1 MFTGTKYIRTNN
13 ALIAGPLLFTT
24 VAIFVKRMPCSGPII
39 ATIFIEYD
47 LHPFVRLLHG
57 WLVFLYHCYFLDI
70 IYFVNLCR
78 YTYTSILY
86 VIKRQKKISMDNQ
99 HKSNESNSTFES
111 TYSNI
116 KKEERLKAPPY

>member
-1 MFTGTKYIRTNN
+1 M
-13 ALIAGPLLFTT
+13 
-24 VAIFVKRMPCSGPII
+24 M
-39 ATIFIEYD
+39 FIEYD

-78 YTYTSILY
+78 YTYII
-86 VIKRQKKISMDNQ
+86 IKRQKKIQWIININPTKVIQ
-99 HKSNESNSTFES
+99 LLKEHIQIH
-111 TYSNI
+111 I